1 LKSVKKTNTAF
12 LRVRNPDDEPAMTDL
27 CKLVPVSLIRQTQ
40 NAFAS
45 ALNIPIVFA
54 SPEGKPFAVPEAPGQ
69 FCWQLV
75 RTGKPK
81 SACVKCKRLEQ
92 LGSPDASEQSEC
104 PLGMKDIAVPLKS
117 GDLLFGYLLTGQSPT
132 AKAENSRSRKGVDSS
147 LPTGLEQPI
156 STLAELMTEAAV
168 AARQNQLSAIHDPVT
183 GLVNRSHFWNC
194 LAKELERSDAH
205 NYPVSLLLIDLDN
218 FKQINS
224 TFGHA
229 TGDRVLWLV
238 GQVLRREVR
247 ASDLAARYG
256 SDSFLVMLRCTDSTG
271 ADMVSWRLKSRIGL
285 CKMTVS
291 GQDVNISVSI
301 GAVTYPDSAARDPD
315 DLFKEAY
322 ESLLANSALPSLAK
336 NQTAA

>member
-1 LKSVKKTNTAF
+1 MKSVKKTSTTF

-27 CKLVPVSLIRQTQ
+27 SKLVPVSLIRQTQ

-54 SPEGKPFAVPEAPGQ
+54 SPEGKPFAVPESLGQ

-81 SACVKCKRLEQ
+81 SACVKCERREHI
-92 LGSPDASEQSEC
+92 GCEHAAEPFPCA
-104 PLGMKDIAVPLKS
+104 LGMKDIAVPLKS
-117 GDLLFGYLLTGQSPT
+117 GDLLFGYLLTAQLPQVKR
-132 AKAENSRSRKGVDSS
+132 KASRSRTATEASF
-147 LPTGLEQPI
+147 PTGLEQPLL
-156 STLAELMTEAAV
+156 SLAEVVTEAAI

-183 GLVNRSHFWNC
+183 GMVNRSHFWNC
-194 LAKELERSDAH
+194 LSKELERSDAH
-205 NYPVSLLLIDLDN
+205 NYPVSILLIDLDN

-301 GAVTYPDSAARDPD
+301 GTVTYPDSAARDPD

-322 ESLLANSALPSLAK
+322 SSLLASSALPLLEK
-336 NQTAA
+336 NDTAA

>member
-1 LKSVKKTNTAF
+1 MKSVKKTSTTF
-12 LRVRNPDDEPAMTDL
+12 LRVRKPDDEPAMTDL
-27 CKLVPVSLIRQTQ
+27 SKLVPVSLIRQTQ
-40 NAFAS
+40 NTFSS
-45 ALNIPIVFA
+45 ALNIPVVFT

-75 RTGKPK
+75 RTGRPK
-81 SACVKCKRLEQ
+81 STCVECKRRDYILS
-92 LGSPDASEQSEC
+92 LDTSEPFNC
-104 PLGMKDIAVPLKS
+104 PLGMRDIAVPLKS
-117 GDLLFGYLLTGQSPT
+117 GDLTFGYLLTAHSPQVKP
-132 AKAENSRSRKGVDSS
+132 KASRSPKAAVADF
-147 LPTGLEQPI
+147 PTGLEQPML
-156 STLAELMTEAAV
+156 TLAELMTEAAV

-194 LAKELERSDAH
+194 LMSELERSDTH
-205 NYPVSLLLIDLDN
+205 NYPVSLLLVDLDN

-301 GAVTYPDSAARDPD
+301 GSITYPDSAARDPD

-322 ESLLANSALPSLAK
+322 ASLLANSALPSLKK
-336 NQTAA
+336 NETAA